1 MALTEIYHSPRLGD
15 CEQRA
20 FVLKAVGIDF
30 AVYERDDLFG
40 LLVPEEL
47 ADTAIGHLRSY
58 DEESRVVVLP
68 PTPLP
73 VHPNAWVG
81 AVVYIAA
88 LLGVAWLAGEK
99 YGGVDWLDT
108 GALTH
113 AAASSNEWWRVVT
126 ALTLHADLGHM
137 LGNIAFGAPF
147 GFFAAQLLGTGCAW
161 ASILIAAAFGNFLD
175 AALMPDQQQTIGAS
189 TAVFA
194 MLGLVAAYAWRKGSG
209 DSRRWAHRWG
219 PLIAGIALLGVTG
232 AGGEHTDVLAHL
244 SGFIAGV
251 TLGVV
256 HGHLRTPWLD
266 SKPAQSIAGAMSLAT
281 VAGAWLW
288 ALSRVS

>member
-1 MALTEIYHSPRLGD
+1 MALTEIFHSTRLVD

-20 FVLKAVGIDF
+20 FILKAVGIDY
-30 AVYERDDLFG
+30 AVYERDQLFS
-40 LLVPEEL
+40 LFVPEEL
-47 ADTAIGHLRSY
+47 AATAIGHLKSY
-58 DEESRVVVLP
+58 DEESRVVVPP
-68 PTPLP
+68 PTRLP

-81 AVVYIAA
+81 AVVYIAV
-88 LLGVAWLAGEK
+88 LLGIAWLAGEK
-99 YGGVDWLDT
+99 YGGVDWLEI

-147 GFFAAQLLGTGCAW
+147 GFFAAQLLGAGRAW

-175 AALMPDQQQTIGAS
+175 AAIMPDQQQTIGAS

-209 DSRRWAHRWG
+209 DSRRWAHRWA
-219 PLIAGIALLGVTG
+219 PLIAGIALLGITG

-244 SGFIAGV
+244 SGFAAGV

-256 HGHLRTPWLD
+256 HGHMRTPWLD
-266 SKPAQSIAGAMSLAT
+266 NKAGQLVAGVLTLVT
-281 VAGAWLW
+281 VAGAWFW
-288 ALSRVS
+288 ALSTV